1 MSRALKRPNDPY
13 QLCNGEM
20 ITNYTHSWEQAI
32 EWLRCHPDKQ
42 DLVRHCYYD
51 DPLNTAAD
59 RFFHSEEWDAV
70 TTLLGP
76 ALPGKV
82 LDIGAGRGISSYAFA
97 RSGCLVTAL
106 EPYPSKLLGSEA
118 VRALAKETGLPIEV
132 VQESGED
139 MSFDDE
145 TFDGVYCRAALHHA
159 SDLPRLCMEAA
170 RVLKPGG
177 LFLATREHVL
187 SRHGDLDK
195 FLESHPLHFLY
206 GGENAYTLKEYLQA
220 LKQAGLRVK
229 RKLGPYDTVVN
240 YAPMSREQRRLKIG
254 EILASRLGNAMGHR
268 IASYRDVEEI
278 LARYLSYRSDNPGR
292 HYSFLATKE

>member
-1 MSRALKRPNDPY
+1 M
-13 QLCNGEM
+13 
-20 ITNYTHSWEQAI
+20 
-32 EWLRCHPDKQ
+32 
-42 DLVRHCYYD
+42 
-51 DPLNTAAD
+51 
-59 RFFHSEEWDAV
+59 
-70 TTLLGP
+70 
-76 ALPGKV
+76 
-82 LDIGAGRGISSYAFA
+82 
-97 RSGCLVTAL
+97 
-106 EPYPSKLLGSEA
+106 
-118 VRALAKETGLPIEV
+118 
-132 VQESGED
+132 
-139 MSFDDE
+139 
-145 TFDGVYCRAALHHA
+145 VYCRAALHHA
-159 SDLPRLCMEAA
+159 SDLPRLCNEAA

-187 SRHGDLDK
+187 SKQGDLGK